1 MIPETMKAVV
11 LTEPVRGDEVSLT
24 EYPVPK
30 VRPGW
35 VLVKVKAF
43 GMNHSEQILRQGEI
57 RADYIQKPLIPGI
70 ECVGEIA
77 DPSDSSFKKG
87 QKVAALM
94 GGMGR
99 SFNGSY
105 GEYALLPVHHV
116 FSVVSS
122 LSRKEKKKLWR
133 VCSPACSSCVF
144 RCFFSFLDRTCR
156 CSGDLFYRLGV
167 SF

>member
-11 LTEPVRGDEVSLT
+11 LTGPVRGDEVSLT

-30 VRPGW
+30 GRPGW

-70 ECVGEIA
+70 ECVGEIV

-87 QKVAALM
+87 QKVAAIM

-122 LSRKEKKKLWR
+122 LSWIEL
-133 VCSPACSSCVF
+133 ALF
-144 RCFFSFLDRTCR
+144 RRLILPPGGLFLKDWI
-156 CSGDLFYRLGV
+156 
-167 SF
+167 

>member
-11 LTEPVRGDEVSLT
+11 LTGPARGDEVSLT

-57 RADYIQKPLIPGI
+57 RADYIQKPLVPGI

-77 DPSDSSFKKG
+77 DPSTVPLKRGRKW
-87 QKVAALM
+87 QLLWAAW
-94 GGMGR
+94 G
-99 SFNGSY
+99 
-105 GEYALLPVHHV
+105 
-116 FSVVSS
+116 
-122 LSRKEKKKLWR
+122 
-133 VCSPACSSCVF
+133 
-144 RCFFSFLDRTCR
+144 
-156 CSGDLFYRLGV
+156 GV
-167 SF
+167 SMEAMESMLSCLFIMCFPLFLLFPG

>member
-11 LTEPVRGDEVSLT
+11 LTGPVRGDEVSLT

-30 VRPGW
+30 GRPGW

-94 GGMGR
+94 GGMGAE
-99 SFNGSY
+99 FQW
-105 GEYALLPVHHV
+105 
-116 FSVVSS
+116 
-122 LSRKEKKKLWR
+122 KLWR

-156 CSGDLFYRLGV
+156 CSGDLFYRQGV